1 MKRALIV
8 AGALLAF
15 GVATLGVRSRK
26 LPEAPPHARVAPS
39 LSGLPKV
46 GVCWLE
52 FARREAPGRVSMAGF
67 STKPEWHVTVSG
79 LLVRHPRGD
88 VLVDMGFSS
97 HYDEE
102 IADYPTLLRFWLGQI
117 KSEILLSAPDAVR
130 AAGADPAKL
139 TWAIPSHAHID
150 HAGGLVDLPG
160 VPVLLPQEEIDFFA
174 EYGTQKTRKVIP
186 AHARAVQGRTT
197 ALRFEKKPY
206 ETFDES
212 ADVFGDGSIV
222 IVKLPGHT
230 PGSIGTFVNVAPGKR
245 FFHVGDT
252 VNVVEAI
259 EARRPKSLVMS
270 GTDHHE
276 DEANAIVSRLAQLQ
290 AQAPDVVLL
299 PAHDRDQWVRAFG
312 SQPGC
317 Q

>member
-1 MKRALIV
+1 MRRALL
-8 AGALLAF
+8 GAAAVLVF
-15 GVATLGVRSRK
+15 GVLTLGVRSRK
-26 LPEAPPHARVAPS
+26 LPEAPAHARVEPS
-39 LSGLPKV
+39 LSNLPKV

-52 FARREAPGRVSMAGF
+52 FARRDVPGRVAMAGF

-88 VLVDMGFSS
+88 VLVDAGFSS

-102 IADYPTLLRFWLGQI
+102 IADYPTLLKFWLGQI
-117 KSEILLSAPDAVR
+117 KSEVLQSTPEALRAV
-130 AAGADPAKL
+130 GADPAKL
-139 TWAIPSHAHID
+139 TWVIPSHAHID

-160 VPVLLPQEEIDFFA
+160 VPVLLPQEEINFFA

-186 AHARAVQGRTT
+186 AHAKAVEGRMT
-197 ALRFEKKPY
+197 AIHFESKPY

-259 EARRPKSLVMS
+259 AARRPKSFVMA
-270 GTDHHE
+270 GTDHE
-276 DEANAIVSRLAQLQ
+276 ADEANAVVSQLAQLQ
-290 AQAPDVVLL
+290 EKAPDVVIL
-299 PAHDRDQWVRAFG
+299 PAHDRDAWGRAFG
-312 SQPGC
+312 GAPGC
-317 Q
+317 P

>member
-1 MKRALIV
+1 MKRALMV

-15 GVATLGVRSRK
+15 GVAALGVRSRK
-26 LPEAPPHARVAPS
+26 LPEAPSHARVAPS
-39 LSGLPKV
+39 LEGLPKV
-46 GVCWLE
+46 DVCWLE
-52 FARREAPGRVSMAGF
+52 FARREAPGRVAMAGF

-102 IADYPTLLRFWLGQI
+102 IADYPALLRFWLGQI
-117 KSEILLSAPDAVR
+117 KSEVLHSAPDAVR

-197 ALRFEKKPY
+197 AIHFEKKPY

-230 PGSIGTFVNVAPGKR
+230 PGSIGTFVNASVEKR

-252 VNVVEAI
+252 VNVAEAI
-259 EARRPKSLVMS
+259 DARRPKSLVMS
-270 GTDHHE
+270 GTDH
-276 DEANAIVSRLAQLQ
+276 DEEGANAIVSRLAQLH
-290 AQAPDVVLL
+290 AQAPEVVIL

-312 SQPGC
+312 NQPSC
-317 Q
+317 H